1 MNKLAVITLFFLHVV
16 YFEGAPHISSG
27 GHDLRKEQAIAFP
40 GAEGFW
46 KFSNGLWGGKV
57 YIVST
62 PGLIGWLA
70 AYPASLLYE
79 RGSVHQQPGNAAG
92 RKRPLM

>member
-40 GAEGFW
+40 GAEG
-46 KFSNGLWGGKV
+46 SDMGKPSILV
-57 YIVST
+57 DK
-62 PGLIGWLA
+62 PFEAIGCPA
-70 AYPASLLYE
+70 AHIAS
-79 RGSVHQQPGNAAG
+79 S
-92 RKRPLM
+92 